1 MNNIVMYINHND
13 RHRMCL
19 MVKDIN
25 NLDTEDLIILILLTF
40 LRSDLATATESVD
53 R

>member
-1 MNNIVMYINHND
+1 MNKIVMYISHND
-13 RHRMCL
+13 IHHMCR

-25 NLDTEDLIILILLTF
+25 NLDTEDLIILSLLTF
-40 LRSDLATATESVD
+40 LRSDLATATESFD